1 MNPIKSFTNIVE
13 GVRLIK
19 ELFGVNPFTSKEY
32 NEHRL
37 PGSATIDTL
46 VVNHV
51 VKIVHKEYFT
61 KEIPSSSGK
70 DYIVNQN
77 GEIVMDVDRYKELGD
92 YIRNALIK
100 TNGGKPLAI
109 VHKNIELIQCKRYYY
124 VLDLNGY
131 DAFLSGRC
139 REFLSAIA
147 RKRAE
152 IEKLSKEILT
162 LQTILN

>member
-1 MNPIKSFTNIVE
+1 MNNIKSFTNIVE
-13 GVRLIK
+13 GGRRIK

-37 PGSATIDTL
+37 PGSATINTL
-46 VVNHV
+46 VDNHV

-61 KEIPSSSGK
+61 KEIPSYFGK
-70 DYIVNQN
+70 DYIVNQS
-77 GEIVMDVDRYKELGD
+77 GEIVMDADRYNELAD
-92 YIRNALIK
+92 YIRDALIK

-109 VHKNIELIQCKRYYY
+109 VRKNIELVQCKRYYY
-124 VLDLNGY
+124 ALDLNGY
-131 DAFLSGRC
+131 DAFLSGHRMEC
-139 REFLSAIA
+139 LSAIT

>member
-13 GVRLIK
+13 GGRRIM

-46 VVNHV
+46 MTNHV
-51 VKIVHKEYFT
+51 VKVVRKEYFT
-61 KEIPSSSGK
+61 KEVPSYFGK
-70 DYIVNQN
+70 DYVVNQS
-77 GEIVMDVDRYKELGD
+77 GEIVMDADRYKELAD
-92 YIRNALIK
+92 YIRDALIK
-100 TNGGKPLAI
+100 TNGGKPLTI
-109 VHKNIELIQCKRYYY
+109 VHKNIELVQCKRYYY
-124 VLDLNGY
+124 ALDLNGY
-131 DAFLSGRC
+131 EAFLSGRRMEC
-139 REFLSAIA
+139 LSAIM

-162 LQTILN
+162 LQAILS